1 MWVIALYVPAM
12 ETVNRYWIAP
22 QWSVHN
28 FGISKSDPRSRDR
41 KSVFS
46 VAKSQRCRIAMSIMS
61 IEILSI
67 FLPCWQA
74 VRHQALQQET
84 LDVIAAWESRQI
96 NRETN
101 KIGAAT
107 MVRKARHESSFFE
120 KGLKGSS
127 STDSIAWSDNSLLN
141 MSALERTLED
151 NPGPLRDF
159 SALNDFS
166 GENIAFLEAVA
177 EWKRTFTSDNIRN
190 QFIRALGIYH
200 EFVSPRDAE
209 FPINISFQEMA
220 QLEATFEKAARIIY
234 GDTRPDHI
242 SSPSYLPGF
251 EWPMEI
257 LTPKKAYMSDS
268 TDSPDASTREL
279 RSSLKH
285 VSYWGE
291 IPVGFNAEVFDVAER
306 SIKYLVLT
314 NTWPKFLSW
323 KSSEASRSDLNLT
336 KHDGSF
342 LGRVSRFLSCDV

>member
-1 MWVIALYVPAM
+1 M
-12 ETVNRYWIAP
+12 
-22 QWSVHN
+22 
-28 FGISKSDPRSRDR
+28 
-41 KSVFS
+41 
-46 VAKSQRCRIAMSIMS
+46 
-61 IEILSI
+61 
-67 FLPCWQA
+67 
-74 VRHQALQQET
+74 RHQALQQET
-84 LDVIAAWESRQI
+84 LDIIAAWEARHI
-96 NRETN
+96 DRETN
-101 KIGAAT
+101 SLGAAT
-107 MVRKARHESSFFE
+107 MVRKVRHESSFFE
-120 KGLKGSS
+120 KASKGSS
-127 STDSIAWSDNSLLN
+127 STESFAWSDVSLLN
-141 MSALERTLED
+141 MTALERTLES

-220 QLEATFEKAARIIY
+220 QLEATFEKAAKIIY
-234 GDTRPDHI
+234 GDTRPEHTMATSI
-242 SSPSYLPGF
+242 LPGF

-257 LTPKKAYMSDS
+257 LTPKRPYMSDS
-268 TDSPDASTREL
+268 VDSPDASTREL

-291 IPVGFNAEVFDVAER
+291 IPAGFNVEVFDLAER

-323 KSSEASRSDLNLT
+323 KSSETSRSDINLT
-336 KHDGSF
+336 KHDSSF
-342 LGRVSRFLSCDV
+342 LGRAFRFLSCDI